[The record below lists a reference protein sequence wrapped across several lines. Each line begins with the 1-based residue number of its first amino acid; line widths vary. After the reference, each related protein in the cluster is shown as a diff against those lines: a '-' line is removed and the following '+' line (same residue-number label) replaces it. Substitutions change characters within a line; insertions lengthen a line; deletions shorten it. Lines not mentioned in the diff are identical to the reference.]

1 MRWFILSFFM
11 AFNLI
16 ACSQS
21 VTGEVASAAE
31 PTPHIVVD
39 QFGYLPDLEKRAVLR
54 NPKRGF
60 DAGQNYTPGARI
72 QLINA
77 ANGQVIF
84 EDAPRAWQRGT
95 THAQSGDQAW
105 IFDFSSIRQP
115 GRYIVRDPQN
125 RLDSYPFEISA
136 NVYKPVLK
144 AAFKSLYYQ
153 RAGFAKKAP
162 YAARGFEDRASH
174 LGPGQDSESRS
185 FFDKGNPASARDLRG
200 GWYDAGDYNKYT
212 NWHSNYILSL
222 LHSYEENPRAWG
234 DDFDIPESGNGTPD
248 ILDEVKWG
256 LAWLERMQNPDGA
269 LLSIQGLDSASP
281 PSSATGPS
289 YYGPPSTSASLS
301 GAAAFAY
308 AAKVFKGQDSRNY
321 GSRAIRAWG
330 WALKNPRK
338 TFRNNEGRSEGLGA
352 GQQEVDRK
360 GLQGKWLQAA
370 VYLHTLTG
378 ERGYGERAS
387 QLYASLKPIDP
398 WWFNSF
404 ESQLTQSLVYYARQP
419 QTDRALKSK
428 IMSDFKSHLFNSEP
442 GLKSIQG
449 EEDPYGSPLKTYTW
463 GSNSI
468 KAGKGALFMAGVWSG
483 VDRSQNNALV
493 NAAANYAHYIHGVN
507 PLGKVYLSN
516 MRAEGAENDVQ
527 RFFHAWFKNRPAPG
541 FLVGGPNPSY
551 GADSC
556 CPRSCGGEGNALCR
570 RAPLSP
576 PAGQP
581 DAKSF
586 LDFNDGWPL
595 NSWEVTENS
604 LGYQT
609 NYLRLISKLAK

>member
-1 MRWFILSFFM
+1 M
-11 AFNLI
+11 
-16 ACSQS
+16 
-21 VTGEVASAAE
+21 T
-31 PTPHIVVD
+31 
-39 QFGYLPDLEKRAVLR
+39 
-54 NPKRGF
+54 
-60 DAGQNYTPGARI
+60 
-72 QLINA
+72 
-77 ANGQVIF
+77 
-84 EDAPRAWQRGT
+84 QR
-95 THAQSGDQAW
+95 
-105 IFDFSSIRQP
+105 
-115 GRYIVRDPQN
+115 GRYIVRDPQA
-125 RLDSYPFEISA
+125 RIDSYPFEISPS
-136 NVYKPVLK
+136 VYTPVLK

-153 RAGFAKKAP
+153 RAGYPKKAP
-162 YAARGFEDRASH
+162 FAAAGFQDGASH
-174 LGPGQDSESRS
+174 LGAGQDGETRS
-185 FFDKGNPASARDLRG
+185 FFDKGNAASARDLRG

-212 NWHSNYILSL
+212 NWHANYLITL
-222 LHSYEENPRAWG
+222 LHSYEENPRVWG
-234 DDFDIPESGNGTPD
+234 DDFGIPESGNGVPD

-256 LAWLERMQNPDGA
+256 LAWLERMQNPDGSF
-269 LLSIQGLDSASP
+269 LSIQGLDSASP
-281 PSSATGPS
+281 PSSAKGPS
-289 YYGPPSTSASLS
+289 FYGPPSTSATLS

-321 GSRAIRAWG
+321 GSRAVRAWG
-330 WALKNPRK
+330 WASQNPRV
-338 TFRNNEGRSEGLGA
+338 TFRNNVGRSKGLGA
-352 GQQEVDRK
+352 GQQEVDSK
-360 GLQGKWLQAA
+360 GLDGKWLQAA
-370 VYLHTLTG
+370 VYLHALTG
-378 ERGYGERAS
+378 ERSYGARAA
-387 QLYASLKPIDP
+387 QLYGSLKPIDP

-404 ESQLTQSLVYYARQP
+404 ETQLTQTLVYYAQQP

-428 IMSDFKSHLFNSEP
+428 IMSDFKSHLFSSEP
-442 GLKSIQG
+442 GLKSVQG

-468 KAGKGALFMAGVWSG
+468 KSAKGALFMAGVWSG
-483 VDRSQNNALV
+483 VDRSQNQALV

-516 MRAEGAENDVQ
+516 MHAQGAENDVQ

-551 GADSC
+551 GADQC

-570 RAPLSP
+570 RAPLTP

-604 LGYQT
+604 LSYQT